1 MSGEERRIPIAFVA
15 RGELTIEDLEFTM
28 RFLGKQ
34 GLSTEIID
42 EPGIPNSAREDGQ
55 RDGLSLPLK
64 AVVQETEISIP
75 PYSFSRITSR
85 NQFLIREHFWEF
97 RDQYATEFTELD
109 AGRALSAVLHPQKG
123 PNQPWSARLS
133 LEPADLGLVVK
144 ARDELGFRAPP
155 PQTFNVEAIQIA
167 GLMDLLEKP
176 EVLRELFGM
185 TLKREDFLNRLIG
198 QLKKQID
205 LAEIDSQA

>member
-1 MSGEERRIPIAFVA
+1 MNGEECRIPIAFVA

-42 EPGIPNSAREDGQ
+42 EPGIPNSADEDS
-55 RDGLSLPLK
+55 RRVGLSLPSG
-64 AVVQETEISIP
+64 VVAAETEILIS
-75 PYSFSRITSR
+75 PYYFSQITSG

-97 RDQYATEFTELD
+97 RDQFAKEFTELD

-133 LEPADLGLVVK
+133 LDPADLGLVVK
-144 ARDELGFRAPP
+144 ARDELGFQPAP

-167 GLMDLLEKP
+167 GLINLVERP

-185 TLKREDFLNRLIG
+185 TLKREDFLNRLVS

-205 LAEIDSQA
+205 LADIDSQA